1 MAFRAERTQK
11 QGRERH
17 PHPLLR
23 RAHGD
28 KGGHNNSVPDDGV
41 AAVHRAYGAQYP
53 EIRFRQGQESVR
65 HGFEGH
71 LPCPERRKGIGG
83 TGESDGEMD
92 HAHPEL
98 GAGLW
103 GAVNHV

>member
-28 KGGHNNSVPDDGV
+28 KGGHNNGVPDDGV

-53 EIRFRQGQESVR
+53 EIRLKAIYHAPNEEKALEALGKVTAKWTMPFRNWGQVYGELLIMY
-65 HGFEGH
+65 EGR
-71 LPCPERRKGIGG
+71 LPE
-83 TGESDGEMD
+83 
-92 HAHPEL
+92 
-98 GAGLW
+98 
-103 GAVNHV
+103 